1 VKRRSRLTRARLR
14 ELLDYNPKTG
24 EFRWRKRPGGGAR
37 SDLSAGHVESDQGRR
52 RIGIDGRV
60 YSAHQLA
67 WFYVTGRWGKPIID
81 HRDGDGTNNR
91 LNNLRP
97 ATRSQN
103 GANSRRPRHNTS
115 GHKGV
120 SPHRRKWLATICTN
134 GKKIHLGLF
143 DTPQEAHEAYLK
155 AARKLFGKFA
165 RAE

>member
-1 VKRRSRLTRARLR
+1 MKRRPRLTRARLR
-14 ELLDYNPKTG
+14 ELLDYNKKTG

-120 SPHRRKWLATICTN
+120 SPHRRKWLATIRTN

>member
-1 VKRRSRLTRARLR
+1 MKRRSRLTRARLR
-14 ELLDYNPKTG
+14 ELLDYNKKTG

>member
-14 ELLDYNPKTG
+14 ELLDYNKKTG

>member
-14 ELLDYNPKTG
+14 ELLDYNKKTG

-143 DTPQEAHEAYLK
+143 DTPHEAHEAYLK

>member
-1 VKRRSRLTRARLR
+1 VKRRPRLTRARLR
-14 ELLDYNPKTG
+14 ELLDYNKKTG

>member
-1 VKRRSRLTRARLR
+1 MKRRSRLTRARLR